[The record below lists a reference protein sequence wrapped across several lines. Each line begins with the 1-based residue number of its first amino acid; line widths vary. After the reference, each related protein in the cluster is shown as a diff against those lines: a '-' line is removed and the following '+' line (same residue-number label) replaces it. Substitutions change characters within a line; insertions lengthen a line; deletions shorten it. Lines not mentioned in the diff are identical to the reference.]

1 MFFGKKS
8 PFDRVNCSS
17 SWICDP
23 RLPPACLATSSTS
36 LSPPPPLPFFSSIT
50 DHGLVFS
57 LRLLQSV
64 PPLSFLDLFLIGFYH
79 SVGIVDFSEHVSFN
93 FIAPPQLDSPSLINP
108 HPQARWVFM
117 TESVSEL
124 LGEHPHYC
132 PRPSVYSTQDT
143 NLTSSSVPLPLTSYI
158 PMNIATSK
166 VSTSQFHSRT
176 IRNLLTPTSQHD
188 HFSGQGRRTRIPP
201 SQAQGPLQRL
211 HLMRHREIPTS
222 SGPYR
227 R

>member
-1 MFFGKKS
+1 MFYVLCFMFFGKKS

-93 FIAPPQLDSPSLINP
+93 FIVPPPAFLPVVDQSPPPGPRGFLD
-108 HPQARWVFM
+108 RV
-117 TESVSEL
+117 
-124 LGEHPHYC
+124 
-132 PRPSVYSTQDT
+132 PR
-143 NLTSSSVPLPLTSYI
+143 
-158 PMNIATSK
+158 
-166 VSTSQFHSRT
+166 
-176 IRNLLTPTSQHD
+176 
-188 HFSGQGRRTRIPP
+188 G
-201 SQAQGPLQRL
+201 
-211 HLMRHREIPTS
+211 
-222 SGPYR
+222 
-227 R
+227 